1 MGVTRRYWGELGLC
15 AALAALAALLG
26 EPLLI
31 VGAAGVGGAA
41 LARQYDFV
49 RDVAA
54 TAAALDVSQ
63 SVADGRVGQG
73 ETTTVDLDAEAST
86 PARADLEIESSP
98 PVGLSA
104 TDGDR
109 RLDLP
114 AGAASAS
121 TSYEVECRLTGSAA
135 FDPPTATATDPSG
148 RFTADFPVGDGAT
161 VTVTP
166 RGAITPHVGRG
177 GDALSVMD
185 GDHETDERGEGI
197 ETAEVRAYVPGD
209 QLRRI
214 DWNATARLGE
224 PYVRESE
231 AATRRTTAVLLDCR
245 PSMARGPDGE
255 TKFDYARSVALRLFE
270 YARSRDELIRSF
282 AVGDEGLLARRTFE
296 DGADANDFEDHLW
309 SLEPDAGDPTDER
322 GPDFSLADAR
332 RRTRALRG
340 DESAYAATLGPYFA
354 VPDPY
359 VERVAGDPLYGVART
374 YLEDDQG
381 ATTAV
386 VVTDDTDR
394 TEVRE
399 TVKLARRRADRVVAL
414 LTPTVLFDRDEAAD
428 VESTYDR
435 YVDFERFRREM
446 ARLDRVSVFEVG
458 PGDRLEALLARGRS
472 RRGRA
477 GAGG

>member
-1 MGVTRRYWGELGLC
+1 MGVTRRYWGEVGLC
-15 AALAALAALLG
+15 AALAALAALLA

-31 VGAAGVGGAA
+31 VSAAGVGGAM

-49 RDVAA
+49 RNVSA
-54 TAAALDVSQ
+54 TASALDVAQ
-63 SVADGRVGQG
+63 SVADERVGHG
-73 ETTTVDLDAEAST
+73 ESTTVTLAAESSRPVRVGLDV
-86 PARADLEIESSP
+86 ESSP

-109 RLDLP
+109 HLDIP
-114 AGAASAS
+114 AGTRSA
-121 TSYEVECRLTGSAA
+121 TATYDVDCRLTGSFE
-135 FDPPTATATDPSG
+135 FDPPSATATDPSG
-148 RFTADFPVGDGAT
+148 RFTAEFAVGDAAT

-177 GDALSVMD
+177 GDDLSVMD
-185 GDHETDERGEGI
+185 GDHETDERGMGI

-209 QLRRI
+209 QIRRI

-224 PYVRESE
+224 PYVRETE
-231 AATRRTTAVLLDCR
+231 ASTRRSTAVLLDCR
-245 PSMARGPDGE
+245 PSMALGPDGE

-270 YARSRDELIRSF
+270 YARSRDELIRSY
-282 AVGDEGLLARRTFE
+282 AVGAEGLLAQRTFE
-296 DGADANDFEDHLW
+296 DGADAADFEDYLW
-309 SLEPDAGDPTDER
+309 SLEPSDGDPTDER

-332 RRTRALRG
+332 RRTRTLRG
-340 DESAYAATLGPYFA
+340 DDSAFAETLGLYFA

-359 VERVAGDPLYGVART
+359 VERIAGDPLYGVTRT
-374 YLEDDQG
+374 YLEGEQG

-386 VVTDDTDR
+386 VVTDDTNR

-399 TVKLARRRADRVVAL
+399 TVKLARRRADRVVAM
-414 LTPTVLFDRDEAAD
+414 LTPTVLFYRDDAAD
-428 VESTYDR
+428 VEATYDQ

-458 PGDRLEALLARGRS
+458 PGDRLESLLARGRS
-472 RRGRA
+472 RRGA
-477 GAGG
+477 TGAGG

>member
-1 MGVTRRYWGELGLC
+1 MGVTRRYWGEVGLC
-15 AALAALAALLG
+15 AALAGLAALLG
-26 EPLLI
+26 EPLLL

-49 RDVAA
+49 RTVTV
-54 TAAALDVSQ
+54 TASALDATQ
-63 SVADGRVGQG
+63 SVADERVGRG
-73 ETTTVDLDAEAST
+73 DATTVELDAELSR
-86 PARADLEIESSP
+86 PSRVDLAVESSP

-109 RLDLP
+109 RADLP
-114 AGAASAS
+114 AGTTSAAA
-121 TSYEVECRLTGSAA
+121 SYEVECRLAGSFA
-135 FDPPTATATDPSG
+135 FDPPTADATDPAG
-148 RFTADFPVGDGAT
+148 RFTAAFRAGEGAT
-161 VTVTP
+161 VTVAS

-177 GDALSVMD
+177 GEAMSVMD

-245 PSMARGPDGE
+245 PSMARGPEGE

-270 YARSRDELIRSF
+270 YARSRDELVRSF
-282 AVGDEGLLARRTFE
+282 AVGEEGLVARRTFE
-296 DGADANDFEDHLW
+296 DGADAADFEDHLW
-309 SLEPDAGDPTDER
+309 SLDPTGGVPTDER

-340 DESAYAATLGPYFA
+340 DESAYARTLGPYFA
-354 VPDPY
+354 VPEPY
-359 VERVAGDPLYGVART
+359 VERVSGDPLYGVART
-374 YLEDDQG
+374 YLEGDDG

-386 VVTDDTDR
+386 IVTDDTNR

-399 TVKLARRRADRVVAL
+399 TVKLARRRADRVVAM
-414 LTPTVLFDRDEAAD
+414 LTPTVLFDRDDAAD

-458 PGDRLEALLARGRS
+458 PGDRLESLLARGRA